1 LFYELLFFISSS
13 NKGFYFFHKKH
24 ILPLKRI
31 FYHNIYHLY
40 ENTNKGE
47 IMSEKDLLFI
57 RRAIELSLENVR
69 RGRGPFGA
77 VITKDGKIIS
87 ESCNQVTL
95 INDPTAHAEI
105 GAIREAARKLN
116 TFNLSGCSI
125 YVSCEPCPMCLG
137 AIYWARIDKVFFA
150 NTRFDAEDIG
160 FDDSIIYEEI
170 SRPMNERKI
179 EFKQLLREEALEAF
193 RAWEKSENKVEY

>member
-1 LFYELLFFISSS
+1 
-13 NKGFYFFHKKH
+13 
-24 ILPLKRI
+24 
-31 FYHNIYHLY
+31 
-40 ENTNKGE
+40 
-47 IMSEKDLLFI
+47 MSEKDLLFI

-69 RGRGPFGA
+69 RGGGPFGA
-77 VITKDGKIIS
+77 VVTKDGKIIS

-95 INDPTAHAEI
+95 LNDPTAHAEI
-105 GAIREAARKLN
+105 GAIREAAGKLN
-116 TFNLSGCSI
+116 TFDLSGCSI

-150 NTRFDAEDIG
+150 NTRLDAEYIG

-170 SRPMNERKI
+170 SRPLKERKI

-193 RAWEKSENKVEY
+193 RAWEESENKVEY

>member
-1 LFYELLFFISSS
+1 M
-13 NKGFYFFHKKH
+13 
-24 ILPLKRI
+24 P
-31 FYHNIYHLY
+31 
-40 ENTNKGE
+40 
-47 IMSEKDLLFI
+47 EKDHLFL
-57 RRAIELSLENVR
+57 RRAIELSLENVK
-69 RGRGPFGA
+69 RGGGPFGA

-116 TFNLSGCSI
+116 NFDLSGCSI

-150 NTRFDAEDIG
+150 NTRSDAEDIG
-160 FDDSIIYEEI
+160 FDDSLIYEEI
-170 SRPMNERKI
+170 SRPMKERKI

-193 RAWEKSENKVEY
+193 RAWEESENKVEY